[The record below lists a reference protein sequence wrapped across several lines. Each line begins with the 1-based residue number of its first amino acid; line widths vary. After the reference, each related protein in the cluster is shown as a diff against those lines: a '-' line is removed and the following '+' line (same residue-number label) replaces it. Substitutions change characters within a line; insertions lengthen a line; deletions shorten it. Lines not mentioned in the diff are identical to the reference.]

1 MRIGHEWTTAVSST
15 DWPEEA
21 AGLDFHLV
29 FLGQQR
35 LGINSQNRGS
45 VLFILTCEWVRVYSQ
60 IQDSHTHTLKHT
72 PGHVCVCA
80 CALALLLHSC
90 QWAAEGALHMVTDGS
105 ATWSTGELLLL
116 DYLCGGAALCITTGS
131 SFFTLI
137 MGWINVLLPRDDFV
151 AGSFSIFI
159 LILITISF
167 LFKGMFLQVTVEEIR
182 EWLWERVGIDPGQ
195 FIFCCPWWVALG
207 EIASLS
213 PVIVASELKRSKK
226 ERGGR
231 RKPLV

>member
-1 MRIGHEWTTAVSST
+1 MSGLQQLAALIGQRKPLVSISILSSWASKDLALIPRIGGQYYLYSPVSGSGCTARFRT
-15 DWPEEA
+15 
-21 AGLDFHLV
+21 
-29 FLGQQR
+29 
-35 LGINSQNRGS
+35 
-45 VLFILTCEWVRVYSQ
+45 
-60 IQDSHTHTLKHT
+60 HTHTLKHT

-137 MGWINVLLPRDDFV
+137 MGSINVLLPRDDFV

-167 LFKGMFLQVTVEEIR
+167 LFKGMFLQVTVEESR

-195 FIFCCPWWVALG
+195 FIFCCPWWVARG